1 MNFPNKPYES
11 IASFAD
17 AYFKQH
23 LKSSKQISHEKL
35 RLAAEVLMATYESGN
50 VVYVCGNGGSAAI
63 SNHLVCDHL
72 KGIQADTKMK
82 PRVVSLSSNIETIT
96 AISNDI
102 DYADIFLFQLRTLAN
117 KEDCLITVSSS
128 GDSENIVR
136 ALKWASNNGVN
147 TISMTG
153 FDGGRSGRLADINLH
168 VGGDNYGIV
177 EDLHHS
183 IMHFLAQYLRLA
195 KIDKKII
202 GNKVF

>member
-1 MNFPNKPYES
+1 MSFPNKSYDS

-17 AYFKQH
+17 DYFRQH
-23 LKSSKQISHEKL
+23 LESSKQIPHEKL
-35 RLAAEVLMATYESGN
+35 VLAFEVLMSAYESGN

-72 KGIQADTKMK
+72 KGIQADTSLI
-82 PRVVSLSSNIETIT
+82 PRVISLSSNIET
-96 AISNDI
+96 AVSNDI

-117 KEDCLITVSSS
+117 KGDCLITISSS

-136 ALKWASNNGVN
+136 ALKWGRGNGLN

-168 VGGDNYGIV
+168 VGGDNYGVI
-177 EDLHHS
+177 EDVHQS
-183 IMHFLAQYLRLA
+183 IMHILAQYLRLT

-202 GNKVF
+202 GDKFF